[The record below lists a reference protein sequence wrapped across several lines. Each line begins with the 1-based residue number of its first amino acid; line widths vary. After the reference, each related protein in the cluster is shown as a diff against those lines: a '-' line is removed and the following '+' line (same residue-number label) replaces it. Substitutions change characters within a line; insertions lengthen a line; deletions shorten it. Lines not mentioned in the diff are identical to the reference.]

1 VYDDGAA
8 NDELLSPPPDND
20 RFQDESLQH
29 YLNLTVDDVAE
40 FVYYHR
46 ISPAGLS
53 GSSASS
59 TATNSLATIG
69 EDDTFENEQLLATIF
84 LSSLDGKKVN

>member
-1 VYDDGAA
+1 
-8 NDELLSPPPDND
+8 
-20 RFQDESLQH
+20 LQH

-84 LSSLDGKKVN
+84 MSLERKKVANKLFAKHLFSY